1 MLIRRLILLFPGL
14 TLYGLST
21 ALMVRANLGLNPW
34 NVLHQGLSRATGLS
48 IGTIIVVVGLVL
60 LLVWIPLRQW
70 PGFGTVSNVL
80 LIGVVA
86 DAALAVLPAP
96 ETLPLRLLA
105 LVAAVA
111 LNGIATGMYIG
122 AGLGA
127 GPRDGL
133 MTGIATRT
141 GCSIRRART
150 GVEIAALALGWLL
163 GGTIGLGTLLY
174 AVAIGPTIQIVL
186 PPFQRWREGGA
197 GRAVGASEVS
207 ASVPASRPG

>member
-14 TLYGLST
+14 ALYGLST

-34 NVLHQGLSRATGLS
+34 NVLHQGLTRSTGFS

-70 PGFGTVSNVL
+70 PGVGTISNVL
-80 LIGVVA
+80 LIGVTA
-86 DAALAVLPAP
+86 DAALAVIPAP
-96 ETLPLRLLA
+96 ETLPLRLVA
-105 LVAAVA
+105 LVAAIA
-111 LNGIATGMYIG
+111 LNGLATGMYIG

-141 GCSIRRART
+141 GWSIRRART

-163 GGTIGLGTLLY
+163 GGTLGLGTLLY
-174 AVAIGPTIQIVL
+174 AAAIGPTIQIVL
-186 PPFQRWREGGA
+186 PAFQRWREAGA
-197 GRAVGASEVS
+197 VRAASEVR
-207 ASVPASRPG
+207 A

>member
-14 TLYGLST
+14 ALYGVST

-34 NVLHQGLSRATGLS
+34 NVLHQGLARSTGLS

-80 LIGVVA
+80 LIGITA
-86 DAALAVLPAP
+86 DASLAVLPTP
-96 ETLPLRLLA
+96 ETMALRLVA
-105 LVAAVA
+105 LVAAIA
-111 LNGIATGMYIG
+111 LNGLATGMYIG

-133 MTGIATRT
+133 MTGIAART
-141 GCSIRRART
+141 GCSIRMART
-150 GVEIAALALGWLL
+150 GVEIAALALGWML
-163 GGTIGLGTLLY
+163 GGTLGLGTVLY
-174 AVAIGPTIQIVL
+174 AVAIGPAIQVVL
-186 PPFQRWREGGA
+186 PAFQRWREA
-197 GRAVGASEVS
+197 GAVGAASELR
-207 ASVPASRPG
+207 A